1 MKDTII
7 TMLGLLGMIAI
18 FVTLIAIYGPLLDHI
33 G

>member
-7 TMLGLLGMIAI
+7 TILGLLGMIAI
-18 FVTLIAIYGPLLDHI
+18 FVTLIVVYGPLLDRI